1 MRVYFFPKWLIQA
14 VLIGLCALLAAGVL
28 WSFLGGDDAAV
39 MANPVY
45 QGTNTEKKVALAIN
59 VDWGEDILPEMLD
72 TLDKAQVHVTFFG
85 DWPFCREI
93 SGAGRADCS
102 CRT

>member
-59 VDWGEDILPEMLD
+59 VDWGEDILPEMLV
-72 TLDKAQVHVTFFG
+72 TVLILYIPAVYQAVGQVKRQA
-85 DWPFCREI
+85 C
-93 SGAGRADCS
+93 A
-102 CRT
+102 